1 MHSTY
6 DNRRSNA
13 IPRHADVGL
22 TARRSRA
29 PRRDGVATFLKHGFS
44 LVTPGQFETDTLPEL
59 PMLTDWLAKLGGE
72 GTLEVLAP
80 DGNGAL
86 SVSVDS
92 EVARTTAGE
101 NDGER
106 RRRES

>member
-1 MHSTY
+1 
-6 DNRRSNA
+6 
-13 IPRHADVGL
+13 
-22 TARRSRA
+22 
-29 PRRDGVATFLKHGFS
+29 
-44 LVTPGQFETDTLPEL
+44 
-59 PMLTDWLAKLGGE
+59 MLTDWLAKLGGE

-101 NDGER
+101 NDGEG